1 MSTKIKLFIVY
12 VLLVVFGLG
21 YLSITPDPEA
31 SIPKTEQLRQEYV
44 QHMHEKEVM
53 KAVQDDLYNR

>member
-21 YLSITPDPEA
+21 YLSMTPDPEA
-31 SIPKTEQLRQEYV
+31 SMPTVEQLRQEYV
-44 QHMHEKEVM
+44 QDMHEKEVM
-53 KAVQDDLYNR
+53 KAVHNDLYSK

>member
-1 MSTKIKLFIVY
+1 MKKFVVN
-12 VLLVVFGLG
+12 VLLALVFFGSIA
-21 YLSITPDPEA
+21 YLIVTPEPQDMSVE
-31 SIPKTEQLRQEYV
+31 EYRQEYV